1 MPIALIAIISASA
14 ALHASWN
21 LAAHS
26 QRSDSRFFMR
36 LCLAGAAI
44 GLLPALV
51 SESISAPMP
60 GEVWVLLLLT
70 GACQAAYY
78 FGLSR
83 GYRHGEFSVVYPV
96 ARALPVLML
105 AVVDMA
111 RERPPSVGGC
121 AGLVLVF
128 AGCALAPQ
136 VSLKAFSLKRYW
148 NHATVW
154 IAVVALAMVGYT
166 TLDKAAAELLPSG
179 PLSAIRYGAWENLIA
194 APWLWVVLRLA
205 ERRSNHDSA
214 ASSVSNAG
222 NTDWRWPATA
232 AVFMV
237 AAYWL
242 VLWAYQLS
250 PQASYIAALRQLS
263 LVIGAVAGVV
273 LFKEPG
279 GALRIAAAAVIVL
292 GVFVIAF
299 AG

>member
-1 MPIALIAIISASA
+1 MPIALVAIISASA
-14 ALHASWN
+14 VLHASWN

-26 QRSDSRFFMR
+26 QRRNDRFFLR

-44 GLLPALV
+44 GLLPALL
-51 SESISAPMP
+51 SETSSAPMP
-60 GEVWVLLLLT
+60 GEVWMLLLAT

-78 FGLSR
+78 FGLSM

-96 ARALPVLML
+96 ARALPVLIL

-111 RERPPSVGGC
+111 RGRPPNLAGW

-128 AGCALAPQ
+128 TGCVLAPQ
-136 VSLKAFSLKRYW
+136 VSLKSFSLKRYW
-148 NHATVW
+148 SQATVW

-179 PLSAIRYGAWENLIA
+179 PLSAIRYGAWENVIA
-194 APWLWVVLRLA
+194 APWLWLVVRFA
-205 ERRSNHDSA
+205 ERRSNPGSVDSPI
-214 ASSVSNAG
+214 SGVDNA
-222 NTDWRWPATA
+222 DWRWPVAA

-279 GALRIAAAAVIVL
+279 GALRIAAGAIIVL